1 MIEELADLT
10 TSVMDNKKTPSHEV
24 YHVRNWKGQDGASQ
38 RGTWTKVGACW
49 PHKDGKGYD
58 LVFDVPVHAERLVA
72 RVREEKPQGT
82 GKES

>member
-1 MIEELADLT
+1 MNTLAT
-10 TSVMDNKKTPSHEV
+10 ITASTMDGKKIPSHEV

-72 RVREEKPQGT
+72 RVREEKLHGA